1 MSAKKTEVPETILAI
16 VVGLVV
22 FYFLKKSVYFLYAA
36 LVIGVIGLFSA
47 YLSNLVHI
55 AWTKLAKV
63 LSYIV
68 PSILFSLVF
77 YLVVFP
83 ISLFSKVFKNNS
95 YLLIKNNHTTTFKDA
110 SGDFKKQN
118 FEKLW

>member
-1 MSAKKTEVPETILAI
+1 MSAKITEVPEIILAI

-22 FYFLKKSVYFLYAA
+22 FYFLKKSVYFLFAA

-55 AWTKLAKV
+55 AWTKLTKV

-68 PSILFSLVF
+68 PSVLFSVVF

-95 YLLIKNNHTTTFKDA
+95 YLLIKNNQNTTFKD
-110 SGDFKKQN
+110 SHGEFKKQN